1 MPKIC
6 LLLSKPGYRWQ
17 KALYNAV
24 IKGVLTLEGE
34 GKYVSLFMETM
45 NYLNR
50 MFTKKKTEGAGC
62 NKAD

>member
-1 MPKIC
+1 
-6 LLLSKPGYRWQ
+6 
-17 KALYNAV
+17 
-24 IKGVLTLEGE
+24 LEGE